1 MSKLRIPA
9 PALCLLGLVI
19 LMSGCASAPQRS
31 WPAAAGQTQGLY
43 AEAQSAYESRNY
55 FKAADDL
62 IALSQ
67 QGDPRARYALGY
79 MYYYGQGVLADR
91 SRAMLLFR
99 QAAAQGNAKAQ
110 EALAMLTG
118 KGATSSGGQASESG
132 STDSGSTAVTG
143 AAPVPPVASSALVP
157 PTPVPGNGPPASK
170 SPAVKAPAP
179 APSVA
184 SGGFVPSTPP
194 PGKSPPAP
202 KSPAVRA
209 PAPTPSMSQKA
220 PAVIDI
226 RPEATSKAAPA
237 SVPQAPAQPAA
248 PASSPTELKAP
259 TRAGTS
265 ANQPF
270 TLAWLRSQD
279 PEHLTIQLIAASRRD
294 KLVDFIKR
302 HHLTN
307 KAAILPATRTGHA
320 WYVVIYGVYS
330 SRFAARESMRALPPA
345 LQRNGPWIRQL
356 GEVVSRA
363 TQG

>member
-1 MSKLRIPA
+1 MSKLRISA
-9 PALCLLGLVI
+9 LALCLLGLVI
-19 LMSGCASAPQRS
+19 LMSGCASAPGRNS
-31 WPAAAGQTQGLY
+31 PAGASQTGDLY
-43 AEAQSAYESRNY
+43 TEAQSAYESRNY

-67 QGDPRARYALGY
+67 EGDPRARYALGY

-91 SRAMLLFR
+91 SRAILLFR

-118 KGATSSGGQASESG
+118 KGATSSGVQAPESG
-132 STDSGSTAVTG
+132 SAESGSTAVTG

-157 PTPVPGNGPPASK
+157 PTPVQGNGPPASK

-184 SGGFVPSTPP
+184 SGGFVPPTPP

-202 KSPAVRA
+202 KAPPVKA
-209 PAPTPSMSQKA
+209 PAPAPSVASTA
-220 PAVIDI
+220 PAVIDV
-226 RPEATSKAAPA
+226 RPEAMSKAAPA
-237 SVPQAPAQPAA
+237 RVTQAPARPAA
-248 PASSPTELKAP
+248 RGSSPAAVKAP

-265 ANQPF
+265 SNQPF

-279 PEHLTIQLIAASRRD
+279 PQHLTIQLIAASRRD

-302 HHLTN
+302 HHLTD
-307 KAAILPATRTGHA
+307 KAAIVPATRTGHA
-320 WYVVIYGVYS
+320 WYVVVYGVYS
-330 SRFAARESMRALPPA
+330 SRFAARQSMRALPPA
-345 LQRNGPWIRQL
+345 LQRNGPWIRPL

-363 TQG
+363 AQG